1 MIQTNES
8 VKLETLENDDTD
20 HDNDENEAVVEEEA
34 NQSKMPPP
42 VPATAPP
49 PLPKSKTS
57 ISSELEDD
65 IIAPVKEQKTSE
77 IKKVFL
83 DNLKSIESW
92 KSEQEVM
99 MKKKYEE
106 GQKKIEISLKSD
118 LEKVRE
124 EENQR
129 REQVTWSFYFKNK
142 KVLPLNKF
150 QCWHFLRQ
158 K

>member
-20 HDNDENEAVVEEEA
+20 HDNDENEAMVEEEV

-49 PLPKSKTS
+49 PLPKSKIS
-57 ISSELEDD
+57 IELEDD

-106 GQKKIEISLKSD
+106 GQKKIEISLKTD

-129 REQVTWSFYFKNK
+129 REQVTLSFYFKILFTFKYFN
-142 KVLPLNKF
+142 VDLF
-150 QCWHFLRQ
+150 
-158 K
+158 